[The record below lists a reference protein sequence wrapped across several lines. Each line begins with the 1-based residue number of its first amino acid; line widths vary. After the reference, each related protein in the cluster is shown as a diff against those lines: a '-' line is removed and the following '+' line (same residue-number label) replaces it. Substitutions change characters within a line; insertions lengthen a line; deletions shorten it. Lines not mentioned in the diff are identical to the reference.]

1 MATPP
6 LPSDFKEFLRLLI
19 SHRVEFLLIGG
30 HAVGYYGYVRATAD
44 MDIWVSSNVQ
54 NAPRIV
60 SAIREFGFNPVEL
73 NEDLFLRPAKIV
85 RMGVPPLRIE
95 LLTSISGVTFEEC
108 WQAREEIIV
117 DGVNIPIISLRHLK
131 ANKRASA
138 RSKDLVDLEHLP

>member
-117 DGVNIPIISLRHLK
+117 DGEHSHHQL
-131 ANKRASA
+131 ASPESQQEGECPKQGFG
-138 RSKDLVDLEHLP
+138 RP

>member
-19 SHRVEFLLIGG
+19 SHQVEFLLIGG

-44 MDIWVSSNVQ
+44 MDIWVRSDAG
-54 NAPRIV
+54 NASRIV
-60 SAIREFGFNPVEL
+60 SAIRDFGFSQREL
-73 NEDLFLRPAKIV
+73 NEELFLQPSRIV

-108 WQAREEIIV
+108 WQAREEIIL
-117 DGVNIPIISLRHLK
+117 DEAERSHHQLASLE
-131 ANKRASA
+131 SQ
-138 RSKDLVDLEHLP
+138 